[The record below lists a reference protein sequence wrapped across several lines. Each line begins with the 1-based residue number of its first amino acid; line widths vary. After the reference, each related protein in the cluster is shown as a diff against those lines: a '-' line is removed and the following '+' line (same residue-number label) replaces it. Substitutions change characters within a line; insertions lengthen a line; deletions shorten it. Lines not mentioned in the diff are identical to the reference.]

1 MERRKLVR
9 DRLTYPIQ
17 GISVILALIYL
28 SPFVSSLL
36 NYAAFLMCM
45 YRLMK
50 YDERVFSVDYCCLIS
65 VATVF
70 ALPGG
75 FSLVVVLS
83 LLAEFWFVVRDGAVL
98 DSAMAVLFLLVCY
111 LMLRIQSSVSGFV
124 LCVSQLLIFHRML
137 SFADTQTILLD
148 IGAFV
153 LSVLT
158 SSVYALVFRKT
169 SAMTAI
175 VGREVLAYYGSS
187 LTRFQG
193 LFRDPNYYMS
203 LVIMA
208 IVLLTLLYFKKYI
221 SKALF
226 SAGIVCMFFFGALT
240 YSKTFLFLICLYWG
254 LCFFYLLRARR
265 YIFAAAFSV
274 GTVVLAIILFI
285 GMFFVLPIGLESL
298 IKMALPEQDLVVNL
312 LGGVIR
318 ICVFLGYIL
327 AVSQLKEIRRVF
339 QYHGAEH
346 KTIHC
351 YEHGLEL
358 TPENARSFPRL
369 HVRCGTAFLIMVMII
384 AILVYTIIPL
394 NLLIEG
400 WGISGPAAFALLIV
414 VRIALMP
421 LIAGISYEITVKWA
435 GSHPENPLVRIV
447 LWPGMQMQR
456 LTTNEPDDSMLE
468 CAIEAMRLVLDREK
482 EELQNATN

>member
-1 MERRKLVR
+1 
-9 DRLTYPIQ
+9 
-17 GISVILALIYL
+17 
-28 SPFVSSLL
+28 
-36 NYAAFLMCM
+36 
-45 YRLMK
+45 
-50 YDERVFSVDYCCLIS
+50 
-65 VATVF
+65 
-70 ALPGG
+70 
-75 FSLVVVLS
+75 
-83 LLAEFWFVVRDGAVL
+83 
-98 DSAMAVLFLLVCY
+98 
-111 LMLRIQSSVSGFV
+111 
-124 LCVSQLLIFHRML
+124 ML

-274 GTVVLAIILFI
+274 GTVVLAIILSNTLFATTLYRITSASSVSELTTGRTDMFEEYWREIISSPGTMLFGKGLSAQLLKKGTHNLFLEIQYYVGAIGLTLYLFYFGALVVRMQKKSAAGCYPSRLFSNSPLIVFI
-285 GMFFVLPIGLESL
+285 VLFSSLQGMFSISVYT
-298 IKMALPEQDLVVNL
+298 L
-312 LGGVIR
+312 L
-318 ICVFLGYIL
+318 YL
-327 AVSQLKEIRRVF
+327 AV
-339 QYHGAEH
+339 
-346 KTIHC
+346 
-351 YEHGLEL
+351 
-358 TPENARSFPRL
+358 
-369 HVRCGTAFLIMVMII
+369 I
-384 AILVYTIIPL
+384 AIAVPQKDCLQ
-394 NLLIEG
+394 G
-400 WGISGPAAFALLIV
+400 KRA
-414 VRIALMP
+414 
-421 LIAGISYEITVKWA
+421 VK
-435 GSHPENPLVRIV
+435 
-447 LWPGMQMQR
+447 
-456 LTTNEPDDSMLE
+456 
-468 CAIEAMRLVLDREK
+468 
-482 EELQNATN
+482 

>member
-45 YRLMK
+45 YRLVK

-208 IVLLTLLYFKKYI
+208 IVLLTLLYFKNIYRKRCSRRELYVC
-221 SKALF
+221 F
-226 SAGIVCMFFFGALT
+226 SL
-240 YSKTFLFLICLYWG
+240 
-254 LCFFYLLRARR
+254 AR
-265 YIFAAAFSV
+265 
-274 GTVVLAIILFI
+274 
-285 GMFFVLPIGLESL
+285 
-298 IKMALPEQDLVVNL
+298 
-312 LGGVIR
+312 
-318 ICVFLGYIL
+318 
-327 AVSQLKEIRRVF
+327 
-339 QYHGAEH
+339 
-346 KTIHC
+346 
-351 YEHGLEL
+351 
-358 TPENARSFPRL
+358 
-369 HVRCGTAFLIMVMII
+369 
-384 AILVYTIIPL
+384 
-394 NLLIEG
+394 
-400 WGISGPAAFALLIV
+400 
-414 VRIALMP
+414 
-421 LIAGISYEITVKWA
+421 
-435 GSHPENPLVRIV
+435 
-447 LWPGMQMQR
+447 
-456 LTTNEPDDSMLE
+456 
-468 CAIEAMRLVLDREK
+468 
-482 EELQNATN
+482 

>member
-45 YRLMK
+45 YRLVK

-83 LLAEFWFVVRDGAVL
+83 LLAEFWFVVRDGVVL

-274 GTVVLAIILFI
+274 GTVVLAIILSNTLFATTLYRITSASSVSELTTGRTDMFEEYWREIISSPVTMLFGKGLSAQLLKKGTHNLFLEIQYYVGAIGLTLYLFYFGALVVRMQKKSAAGCYPARLFSNSPLIVFI
-285 GMFFVLPIGLESL
+285 VLFSSLQGMFSISVYT
-298 IKMALPEQDLVVNL
+298 L
-312 LGGVIR
+312 L
-318 ICVFLGYIL
+318 YL
-327 AVSQLKEIRRVF
+327 AV
-339 QYHGAEH
+339 
-346 KTIHC
+346 
-351 YEHGLEL
+351 
-358 TPENARSFPRL
+358 
-369 HVRCGTAFLIMVMII
+369 I
-384 AILVYTIIPL
+384 AIAVPQKDCLQ
-394 NLLIEG
+394 G
-400 WGISGPAAFALLIV
+400 KRA
-414 VRIALMP
+414 
-421 LIAGISYEITVKWA
+421 VK
-435 GSHPENPLVRIV
+435 
-447 LWPGMQMQR
+447 
-456 LTTNEPDDSMLE
+456 
-468 CAIEAMRLVLDREK
+468 
-482 EELQNATN
+482 

>member
-45 YRLMK
+45 YRLVK

-137 SFADTQTILLD
+137 SFADTQTVLLD

-274 GTVVLAIILFI
+274 GTVVLAIILSNTLFATTLYRITSASSVSELTTGRTDMFEEYWREIISSPVTMLFGKGLSAQLLKKGTHNLFLEIQYYVGAIGLTLYLFYFGALVVRMQKKSAAGCYPARLFSNSPLIVFI
-285 GMFFVLPIGLESL
+285 VLFSSLQGMFSISVYT
-298 IKMALPEQDLVVNL
+298 L
-312 LGGVIR
+312 L
-318 ICVFLGYIL
+318 YL
-327 AVSQLKEIRRVF
+327 AV
-339 QYHGAEH
+339 
-346 KTIHC
+346 
-351 YEHGLEL
+351 
-358 TPENARSFPRL
+358 
-369 HVRCGTAFLIMVMII
+369 I
-384 AILVYTIIPL
+384 AIAVPQKDCLQ
-394 NLLIEG
+394 G
-400 WGISGPAAFALLIV
+400 KRA
-414 VRIALMP
+414 
-421 LIAGISYEITVKWA
+421 VK
-435 GSHPENPLVRIV
+435 
-447 LWPGMQMQR
+447 
-456 LTTNEPDDSMLE
+456 
-468 CAIEAMRLVLDREK
+468 
-482 EELQNATN
+482 

>member
-9 DRLTYPIQ
+9 DRLTYPVQ

-240 YSKTFLFLICLYWG
+240 YSKTCFSFACIGGYAFSICSGPDVIFLLRRFPSERWFWRSFFPTHCLPRR
-254 LCFFYLLRARR
+254 FIELRAR
-265 YIFAAAFSV
+265 
-274 GTVVLAIILFI
+274 
-285 GMFFVLPIGLESL
+285 
-298 IKMALPEQDLVVNL
+298 L
-312 LGGVIR
+312 L
-318 ICVFLGYIL
+318 
-327 AVSQLKEIRRVF
+327 
-339 QYHGAEH
+339 
-346 KTIHC
+346 
-351 YEHGLEL
+351 
-358 TPENARSFPRL
+358 
-369 HVRCGTAFLIMVMII
+369 
-384 AILVYTIIPL
+384 
-394 NLLIEG
+394 
-400 WGISGPAAFALLIV
+400 
-414 VRIALMP
+414 
-421 LIAGISYEITVKWA
+421 
-435 GSHPENPLVRIV
+435 
-447 LWPGMQMQR
+447 
-456 LTTNEPDDSMLE
+456 
-468 CAIEAMRLVLDREK
+468 
-482 EELQNATN
+482 

>member
-45 YRLMK
+45 YRLVK

-274 GTVVLAIILFI
+274 GTVVLAIILSNTLFATTLYRITSASSVSELTTGRTDMFEEYWREIISSPVTMLFGKGLSAQLLKKGTHNLFLEIQYYVGAIGLTLYLFYFGALVVRMQKKSAAGCYPARLFSNSPLIVFI
-285 GMFFVLPIGLESL
+285 VLFSSLQGMFSISVYT
-298 IKMALPEQDLVVNL
+298 L
-312 LGGVIR
+312 L
-318 ICVFLGYIL
+318 YL
-327 AVSQLKEIRRVF
+327 AV
-339 QYHGAEH
+339 
-346 KTIHC
+346 
-351 YEHGLEL
+351 
-358 TPENARSFPRL
+358 
-369 HVRCGTAFLIMVMII
+369 I
-384 AILVYTIIPL
+384 AIAVPQKDCLQ
-394 NLLIEG
+394 G
-400 WGISGPAAFALLIV
+400 KRA
-414 VRIALMP
+414 
-421 LIAGISYEITVKWA
+421 VK
-435 GSHPENPLVRIV
+435 
-447 LWPGMQMQR
+447 
-456 LTTNEPDDSMLE
+456 
-468 CAIEAMRLVLDREK
+468 
-482 EELQNATN
+482 

>member
-45 YRLMK
+45 YRLVK

-274 GTVVLAIILFI
+274 GTVVLAIILSNTLFATTLYRITSASSVSELTTGRTDMFEEYWREIISSPVTMLLGKGLSAQLLKKGTHNLFLEIQYYVGAIGLTLYLFYFGALVVRMQKKYAAGCYPSRLFSNSPLIVFI
-285 GMFFVLPIGLESL
+285 VLFSSLQGMFSISVYT
-298 IKMALPEQDLVVNL
+298 L
-312 LGGVIR
+312 L
-318 ICVFLGYIL
+318 YL
-327 AVSQLKEIRRVF
+327 AV
-339 QYHGAEH
+339 
-346 KTIHC
+346 
-351 YEHGLEL
+351 
-358 TPENARSFPRL
+358 
-369 HVRCGTAFLIMVMII
+369 I
-384 AILVYTIIPL
+384 AIAVPQKDCLQ
-394 NLLIEG
+394 G
-400 WGISGPAAFALLIV
+400 KRA
-414 VRIALMP
+414 
-421 LIAGISYEITVKWA
+421 VK
-435 GSHPENPLVRIV
+435 
-447 LWPGMQMQR
+447 
-456 LTTNEPDDSMLE
+456 
-468 CAIEAMRLVLDREK
+468 
-482 EELQNATN
+482 

>member
-45 YRLMK
+45 YRLVK

-65 VATVF
+65 AATVF

-137 SFADTQTILLD
+137 SFADTQTVLLD

-274 GTVVLAIILFI
+274 GTVVLAIILSNTLFATTLYRITSASSVSELTTGRTDMFEEYWREIISSPVTMLFGKGLSAQLLKKGTHNLFLEIQYYVGAIGLTLYLFYFGALVVRMQKKSAAGCYPARLFSNSPLIVFI
-285 GMFFVLPIGLESL
+285 VLFSSLQGMFSISVYT
-298 IKMALPEQDLVVNL
+298 L
-312 LGGVIR
+312 L
-318 ICVFLGYIL
+318 YL
-327 AVSQLKEIRRVF
+327 AV
-339 QYHGAEH
+339 
-346 KTIHC
+346 
-351 YEHGLEL
+351 
-358 TPENARSFPRL
+358 
-369 HVRCGTAFLIMVMII
+369 I
-384 AILVYTIIPL
+384 AIAVPQKDCLQ
-394 NLLIEG
+394 G
-400 WGISGPAAFALLIV
+400 KRA
-414 VRIALMP
+414 
-421 LIAGISYEITVKWA
+421 VK
-435 GSHPENPLVRIV
+435 
-447 LWPGMQMQR
+447 
-456 LTTNEPDDSMLE
+456 
-468 CAIEAMRLVLDREK
+468 
-482 EELQNATN
+482 

>member
-45 YRLMK
+45 YRLVK

-124 LCVSQLLIFHRML
+124 LCISQLLIFHRML

-254 LCFFYLLRARR
+254 LCFFYLLRAGR

-274 GTVVLAIILFI
+274 GTVVLAIILSNTLFATTLYRITSASSVSELTTGRTDMFEEYWREIISSPGTMLFGKGLSAQLLKKGTHNLFLEIQYYVGVIGLTLYLFYFGALVVRMQKKSAAGCYPSRLFSNSPLIVFI
-285 GMFFVLPIGLESL
+285 VLFSSLQGMFSISVYT
-298 IKMALPEQDLVVNL
+298 L
-312 LGGVIR
+312 L
-318 ICVFLGYIL
+318 YL
-327 AVSQLKEIRRVF
+327 AV
-339 QYHGAEH
+339 
-346 KTIHC
+346 
-351 YEHGLEL
+351 
-358 TPENARSFPRL
+358 
-369 HVRCGTAFLIMVMII
+369 I
-384 AILVYTIIPL
+384 AIAVPQKDCLQ
-394 NLLIEG
+394 G
-400 WGISGPAAFALLIV
+400 KRA
-414 VRIALMP
+414 
-421 LIAGISYEITVKWA
+421 VK
-435 GSHPENPLVRIV
+435 
-447 LWPGMQMQR
+447 
-456 LTTNEPDDSMLE
+456 
-468 CAIEAMRLVLDREK
+468 
-482 EELQNATN
+482 

>member
-45 YRLMK
+45 YRLVK

-83 LLAEFWFVVRDGAVL
+83 LLAEFWFVVRDGVVL

-137 SFADTQTILLD
+137 SFADTQTVLLD

-274 GTVVLAIILFI
+274 GTVVLAIILSNTLFATTLYRITSASSVSELTTGRTDMFEEYWREIISSPVTMLFGKGLSAQLLKKGTHNLFLEIQYYVGAIGLTLYLFYFGALVVRMQKKSAAGCYPARLFSNSPLIVFI
-285 GMFFVLPIGLESL
+285 VLFSSLQGMFSISVYT
-298 IKMALPEQDLVVNL
+298 L
-312 LGGVIR
+312 L
-318 ICVFLGYIL
+318 YL
-327 AVSQLKEIRRVF
+327 AV
-339 QYHGAEH
+339 
-346 KTIHC
+346 
-351 YEHGLEL
+351 
-358 TPENARSFPRL
+358 
-369 HVRCGTAFLIMVMII
+369 I
-384 AILVYTIIPL
+384 AIAVPQKDCLQ
-394 NLLIEG
+394 G
-400 WGISGPAAFALLIV
+400 KRA
-414 VRIALMP
+414 
-421 LIAGISYEITVKWA
+421 VK
-435 GSHPENPLVRIV
+435 
-447 LWPGMQMQR
+447 
-456 LTTNEPDDSMLE
+456 
-468 CAIEAMRLVLDREK
+468 
-482 EELQNATN
+482 

>member
-1 MERRKLVR
+1 MERRKMVR

-45 YRLMK
+45 YRLVK

-65 VATVF
+65 AATVF

-274 GTVVLAIILFI
+274 GTVVLAIILSNTLFATTLYRITSASSVSELTTGRTDMFEEYWREIIASPGTMLFGKGLSAQLLKKGTHNLFLEIQYYVGAIGLTLYLFYFGALVVRMQKKSAAGCYPSRLFSNSPLIVFI
-285 GMFFVLPIGLESL
+285 VLFSSLQGMFSISVYT
-298 IKMALPEQDLVVNL
+298 L
-312 LGGVIR
+312 L
-318 ICVFLGYIL
+318 YL
-327 AVSQLKEIRRVF
+327 AV
-339 QYHGAEH
+339 
-346 KTIHC
+346 
-351 YEHGLEL
+351 
-358 TPENARSFPRL
+358 
-369 HVRCGTAFLIMVMII
+369 I
-384 AILVYTIIPL
+384 AIAVPQKDCLQ
-394 NLLIEG
+394 G
-400 WGISGPAAFALLIV
+400 KRA
-414 VRIALMP
+414 
-421 LIAGISYEITVKWA
+421 VK
-435 GSHPENPLVRIV
+435 
-447 LWPGMQMQR
+447 
-456 LTTNEPDDSMLE
+456 
-468 CAIEAMRLVLDREK
+468 
-482 EELQNATN
+482 